1 MSIKRSRLD
10 FGELEMC
17 PLHRC
22 VHFERTHLTCT
33 LQMCVISECMLYL
46 IKKLG
51 HKQVTITK
59 ARREAEGP
67 RGPAS
72 GWIWWSLEQEPDP
85 GLPVASLG

>member
-1 MSIKRSRLD
+1 
-10 FGELEMC
+10 
-17 PLHRC
+17 
-22 VHFERTHLTCT
+22 
-33 LQMCVISECMLYL
+33 MLYL